1 MAEEII
7 NNPEEVISENQPVEE
22 APVAAPVEETATEPI
37 AAPAAEPVA
46 EAAPEAQPEAAELPE
61 TPKAPR
67 KSREIENVYGSIE
80 NFDWNALDKKGKG
93 YSEAEKKNLEEL
105 YTKSFK
111 SIDEQAV
118 FFALIVP
125 KRIVKPLNV
134 FWVFI

>member
-22 APVAAPVEETATEPI
+22 APATAPVEETAAEPATEPV
-37 AAPAAEPVA
+37 AEPVEAPAEEPVA
-46 EAAPEAQPEAAELPE
+46 EAAPEAQPEAAPEAAELPE

-67 KSREIENVYGSIE
+67 KPREIENVYGSIE

-105 YTKSFK
+105 Y
-111 SIDEQAV
+111 I
-118 FFALIVP
+118 
-125 KRIVKPLNV
+125 
-134 FWVFI
+134 

>member
-22 APVAAPVEETATEPI
+22 APATAPVEETVVEPVAEPVAAPVEE
-37 AAPAAEPVA
+37 PAAEPVA
-46 EAAPEAQPEAAELPE
+46 EAAELPE

-67 KSREIENVYGSIE
+67 KPREIENVYGSIE

-93 YSEAEKKNLEEL
+93 YNEAERKNLEDL

-118 FFALIVP
+118 IMGTVVSINQREIVVN
-125 KRIVKPLNV
+125 IG
-134 FWVFI
+134 F